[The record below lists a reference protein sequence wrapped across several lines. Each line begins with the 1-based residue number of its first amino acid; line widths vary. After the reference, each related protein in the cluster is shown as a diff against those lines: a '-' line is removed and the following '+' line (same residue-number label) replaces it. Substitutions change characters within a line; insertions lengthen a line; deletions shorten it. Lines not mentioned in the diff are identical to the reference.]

1 MWKIYSVYSV
11 TILQN
16 GLWFEMSTQIPPPPI
31 FLQFLSGFRQP
42 PDMIEWP
49 AKLLTTIH
57 PPHKRATTRSCS
69 TIEYNTDY
77 IPPLPLGLG
86 YLCRFTIHT
95 TFILQTYTFYN
106 VAAPHLHSLQG
117 LLHTYTV
124 LNVAYQHLHCMQ
136 CDWFTL
142 TQSTMWLVHT
152 YTK

>member
-1 MWKIYSVYSV
+1 
-11 TILQN
+11 
-16 GLWFEMSTQIPPPPI
+16 
-31 FLQFLSGFRQP
+31 
-42 PDMIEWP
+42 MIEWP

-57 PPHKRATTRSCS
+57 SPHKRATTRSCS

-77 IPPLPLGLG
+77 IPPLPLGLS

-124 LNVAYQHLHCMQ
+124 LNVAYPHSHKINASKLHCQQ
-136 CDWFTL
+136 CGCSTL
-142 TQSTMWLVHT
+142 TQSRIWLLQI
-152 YTK
+152 YTVYNVAGSHLHCIQYGCFKLIQSTLWLLHNYT